1 MHIAFSEIFLII
13 RVTFISKT
21 RTSDKAQ
28 ALSDVFDTQKEVF
41 AMTSKELASALPH
54 IITESVPG
62 PKSKALLDRRDA
74 AIPKGLCG
82 KTYPI
87 CIKQGSGAMF
97 EDLDGNQFLDWVG
110 GVGVLNIGYS
120 HPEVIEAVKAQ
131 SEKYFHTIFNV
142 YVHDGYVSLAEKLN
156 RLMPVK
162 GDVKKTYFANSGAE
176 CDENAV
182 KIAKAYTGR
191 HNVICFT
198 GAFHGRTNLTMG
210 LTAKKAYALGMG
222 PFPSGI
228 CRAPFPYLYRAPKG
242 YTEEEAIAYYLDELN
257 RVFDEGSP
265 ANEVACMIVEPFQ
278 GEGGFIPA
286 PLAWVKAVRKICDD
300 NGILL
305 IADEVQCGN
314 CRTGRYF
321 ASEYWKEEG
330 CAPDIITTA
339 KSMGAGLP
347 ISAITARAEVMDA
360 APAGTIGGTYCGN
373 PVAAAAANKVIDIM
387 LRDDYAAKARHIGE
401 VVMARYRELQKKYEV
416 IGDVRGLGA
425 MIGLELVT
433 DRETKTPATAIAA
446 RLVQAALQKGLLL
459 ENCGFAGNTI
469 RFLAPLTM
477 TDEQMSRGLE
487 IFEEALKEA
496 IG

>member
-1 MHIAFSEIFLII
+1 M
-13 RVTFISKT
+13 T
-21 RTSDKAQ
+21 R
-28 ALSDVFDTQKEVF
+28 E
-41 AMTSKELASALPH
+41 ELATALPK
-54 IITESVPG
+54 IVTTQVPG
-62 PKSKALLDRRDA
+62 PKSQELLDRRDA
-74 AIPKGLCG
+74 AIPKALCG
-82 KTYPI
+82 KAYPI

-120 HPEVIEAVKAQ
+120 HPEVIKAVQ
-131 SEKYFHTIFNV
+131 EQTEKYFHTIFNV

-156 RLMPVK
+156 EIMPVK

-191 HNVICFT
+191 TGVICFT
-198 GAFHGRTNLTMG
+198 GAFHGRTNLTMA

-222 PFPSGI
+222 PFPAGI
-228 CRAPFPYLYRAPKG
+228 SRAPYPYLYRAPKG
-242 YTEEEAIAYYLDELN
+242 YTEEEAIQYYIGELN
-257 RVFDEGSP
+257 RVFDEGVP

-286 PLAWVKAVRKICDD
+286 PIEWVKAVRKICDD

-314 CRTGRYF
+314 CRTGKYF
-321 ASEYWKEEG
+321 ASEYWKEAG

-360 APAGTIGGTYCGN
+360 TPAGTIGGTYCGN
-373 PVAAAAANKVIDIM
+373 PVSAAAALAVIDIM
-387 LRDDYAAKARHIGE
+387 KRDDYAAKARHIGE
-401 VVMARYRELQKKYEV
+401 VVTKRYEELKKKYEV

-425 MIGLELVT
+425 MIGLELVK
-433 DRETKTPATAIAA
+433 DKETKEPATEIANK
-446 RLVQAALQKGLLL
+446 LVQAALQKGLLL
-459 ENCGFAGNTI
+459 ESCGFAGNTI

-477 TDEQMSRGLE
+477 TDEQMEKGLE

-496 IG
+496 IA